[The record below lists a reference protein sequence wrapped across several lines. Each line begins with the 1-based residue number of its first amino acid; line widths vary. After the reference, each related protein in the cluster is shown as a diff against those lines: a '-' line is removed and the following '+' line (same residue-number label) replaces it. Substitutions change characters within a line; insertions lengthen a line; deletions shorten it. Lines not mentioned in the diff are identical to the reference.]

1 MQRFFSTFPAGRPGL
16 GLLLL
21 RVAIGATLI
30 MQGSAY
36 LIHQRDVRIAA
47 WAVCLLA
54 LGSGISLL
62 LGFLTPVAGALA
74 ALGGLGAT
82 FMFFPAGHWNFFGR
96 NPLSLDVIVMAVAT
110 AVLGPGSFSL
120 DARRFGRRRVTIPR
134 SPCSPTS

>member
-1 MQRFFSTFPAGRPGL
+1 
-16 GLLLL
+16 
-21 RVAIGATLI
+21 

-82 FMFFPAGHWNFFGR
+82 FMFFPAGHCCFELRRWGGDIFHGTLKIR
-96 NPLSLDVIVMAVAT
+96 RSNPLKEQHSIDWKAVSQLLKRHGFEQSEVEVLRKTVIAELAS
-110 AVLGPGSFSL
+110 GY
-120 DARRFGRRRVTIPR
+120 
-134 SPCSPTS
+134 